1 MTAWLRR
8 IHKWLGLLI
17 GIQFLLWMASG
28 MLMSL
33 LDSSKVSGSLS
44 RMPKLNSLPWPSNAV
59 PVDGVLAGQQ
69 TPVRTLST
77 GWLLGQPVFR
87 LASSKGTRLVDAM
100 TGRAVVIDGVMARR
114 LAVAS
119 YAGPGDPATPRLL
132 ARSSEVRK
140 HQGHVWAVD
149 FSDAD
154 NTAVYVAVDTGA
166 VVAHRNDTWRL
177 FDFFWML
184 HIMDY
189 WEREDF
195 NNPLVIGA
203 GLGGLWL
210 ALSGFWLLMTSL
222 RLAEFVPARFRS
234 TRVLELFTPEGV
246 KLYTASGKT
255 GDTIFAVLSRAGIN
269 LPSQCGGGQS
279 CGLCM
284 VRVCDKAPAPT
295 SGDAANISPEKLE
308 AGYRLACN
316 LALNANMNLE
326 VPEAATHGSF
336 RVAVVHGIRDVT
348 PSMREIVLT
357 LDEEHGRDFWPGS
370 YVQIEVPPYETTLA
384 ALGEPGIRTVG
395 VEFAQSVCISN
406 AARARR
412 SYSLSRPAGPGDRTL
427 TLLVRLMLGQQAS
440 AAQRFGVGSAY
451 MFSLREGDR
460 IQLTGPFGEFSLRQG
475 ARERIFIGGGAGMA
489 PLRAMITHLL
499 TAGEEAP
506 IHLWYGSR
514 TLAEAPYLDEMET
527 LSRDNPNFNWQLVV
541 SDEPVSTGAILTGLV
556 HLRALELFLAHHTT
570 LLSCDFYLCGPPAM
584 LHATRQMLADLA
596 VPDANIS
603 FDDFKI

>member
-28 MLMSL
+28 VLMSL

-44 RMPKLNSLPWPSNAV
+44 RMPKLSNLPWPSNAV
-59 PVDGVLAGQQ
+59 PVDSVLAGQQ
-69 TPVRTLST
+69 SPVRILST

-87 LASSKGTRLVDAM
+87 LSSSKGTRLVDAV
-100 TGRAVVIDGVMARR
+100 TGRAVAVDGVMALR

-149 FSDAD
+149 FSDTD
-154 NTAVYVAVDTGA
+154 STAVYVAADTGA
-166 VVAHRNDTWRL
+166 IVAHRNDTWRL
-177 FDFFWML
+177 FDVFWML

-189 WEREDF
+189 WDREDF

-222 RLAEFVPARFRS
+222 RLAEFVPSRFSS
-234 TRVLELFTPEGV
+234 TRVLELFTPDGV
-246 KLYTASGKT
+246 KLCTASGKT
-255 GDTIFAVLSRAGIN
+255 GDTVFAVLSTAGFQI
-269 LPSQCGGGQS
+269 PSQCGGGQS

-284 VRVCDKAPAPT
+284 VRVRDKAPAPT
-295 SGDAANISPEKLE
+295 SGDAANISPEKLA
-308 AGYRLACN
+308 AGFRLACN
-316 LALNANMNLE
+316 LALNADMNLD
-326 VPEAATHGSF
+326 VPEAAALGSV
-336 RVAVVHGIRDVT
+336 RVAVVHGIRDVS

-357 LDEEHGRDFWPGS
+357 LEVEHDRDFWPGS

-384 ALGEPGIRTVG
+384 ALGASAIRTVCG
-395 VEFAQSVCISN
+395 ELTESVTISN
-406 AARARR
+406 GICMRR
-412 SYSLSRPAGPGDRTL
+412 SYSLSRPAGPGHRTI
-427 TLLVRLMLGQQAS
+427 TLLVRLMGAQQAS

-460 IQLTGPFGEFSLRQG
+460 VQLTGPFGEFSLREG
-475 ARERIFIGGGAGMA
+475 AREKIFIGGGAGMA

-499 TAGEEAP
+499 AAGETAP

-514 TLAEAPYLDEMET
+514 TLAEAPYLDEMAT
-527 LSRDNPNFNWQLVV
+527 LSRDHGNFNWQLVV
-541 SDEPVSTGAILTGLV
+541 SDEPVSTGAVLTGLV
-556 HLRALELFLAHHTT
+556 HLRALELFLAHHTD
-570 LLSCDFYLCGPPAM
+570 LLSCDFYVCGPPAM
-584 LHATRQMLADLA
+584 LHATRQMLAGLA